1 MVKPTLRQWIPL
13 ESASLFKIITQC
25 TFNSTSLTSDNLN
38 KRPIHRLCSL
48 MTKEGAQSL
57 WIDEATP
64 ETDPEVKYEFTFLKK
79 HFKTNGIKAKLWAY
93 KLIFVKEN
101 ITKFNKINY
110 QKITFLSCSI
120 IVNYMADRESNA
132 YLLYSIAS
140 IPQKHNFIDG
150 IAMPLMNYYFHSA
163 KDYTLTFN
171 DSNGKNRSFKIRSAP
186 FFQKNGITSFCMQ
199 SALATILNNLSNNA
213 KLILPNH
220 INEIYG
226 APVGSELTFDKK
238 KVLKVIKNKRLHAGQ
253 ISFDQKNTEALFEF
267 LFRKF
272 GWPPSASIYPWMESG
287 FPGFIVFHTRSG
299 VLHVVPMIGHTLNTD
314 SWQPEADIRYSHV
327 VRFHFR
333 SVSAWVDNFII
344 HDDNFGM
351 YLCYPTAKL
360 SERKDVRYK
369 HKEKGRTLRKS
380 KRKYLID
387 HIIFITRENIK
398 LNPDTLEID
407 LISDIRSWFERNQNV
422 SEEESY
428 WLYKLIN
435 ERKAPLVSRTLSV
448 DKNDYMES
456 LKKKDSEKKK
466 IPRDLLKVI
475 EKQLPNRFWLTEITL
490 PDLYVANKS
499 ALISIVTTKNTDKQI
514 FVRFPKLC
522 YLLINRE
529 YFQIELP
536 TSSHYRLFERPND
549 IPTYDW

>member
-1 MVKPTLRQWIPL
+1 MR
-13 ESASLFKIITQC
+13 
-25 TFNSTSLTSDNLN
+25 
-38 KRPIHRLCSL
+38 
-48 MTKEGAQSL
+48 KEGAQSL

-64 ETDPEVKYEFTFLKK
+64 GADPEVKYEFTFLKK
-79 HFKTNGIKAKLWAY
+79 HFKTTGINAKLWAY
-93 KLIFVKEN
+93 KLIFVKE
-101 ITKFNKINY
+101 KIGKQDKVNY
-110 QKITFLSCSI
+110 QKVTFLSCSI
-120 IVNYMADRESNA
+120 IVNYLTDRESNA

-150 IAMPLMNYYFHSA
+150 KSIPLMNNYFHST
-163 KDYTLTFN
+163 KDYTLAFS
-171 DSNGKNRSFKIRSAP
+171 DKNGKNRKFKIRSAP
-186 FFQKNGITSFCMQ
+186 FFQKNNITSFCMQ
-199 SALATILNNLSNNA
+199 SAMATILNNLSKNN

-220 INEIYG
+220 INEICG
-226 APVGSELTFDKK
+226 APFGSDLLFDKD
-238 KVLKVIKNKRLHAGQ
+238 KVLKVIRKKRFHTGQ
-253 ISFDQKNTEALFEF
+253 IAFDQKTTENLFKF
-267 LFRKF
+267 LLRNF
-272 GWPPSASIYPWMESG
+272 GWPPSASVYPWMESG

-299 VLHVVPMIGHTLNTD
+299 FLHVVPIIGHTLNTD
-314 SWQPEADIRYSHV
+314 SWQPEADIRYSRV

-360 SERKDVRYK
+360 SERKDVRYN
-369 HKEKGRTLRKS
+369 HNEKEKFLRKS
-380 KRKYLID
+380 KRRYLID
-387 HIIFITRENIK
+387 HVIFITRENIK

-407 LISDIRSWFERNQNV
+407 LISDIRNWLERNKNV
-422 SEEESY
+422 AEGENY
-428 WLYKLIN
+428 WLYRLIN
-435 ERKAPLVSRTLSV
+435 EKKAPLVSRTLSI
-448 DKNDYMES
+448 DKNEYMKS
-456 LKKKDSEKKK
+456 LKNADSEKKK
-466 IPRDLLKVI
+466 IPRDLLRVI

-490 PDLYVANKS
+490 PDLYIANKS

-536 TSSHYRLFERPND
+536 TSSHYKLFERPND

>member
-1 MVKPTLRQWIPL
+1 M

-25 TFNSTSLTSDNLN
+25 TSNTTVTKQSDNLN

-48 MTKEGAQSL
+48 MRKEGAQSL

-79 HFKTNGIKAKLWAY
+79 YFTSKGIDASLWAY
-93 KLIFVKEN
+93 KLIFVKD
-101 ITKFNKINY
+101 KIANPKNVNY
-110 QKITFLSCSI
+110 KKITFLSCSI
-120 IVNYMADRESNA
+120 IVNYSTDKESNA

-140 IPQKHNFIDG
+140 IPQKHNFTDEIS
-150 IAMPLMNYYFHSA
+150 MPLMNYYFHSA

-186 FFQKNGITSFCMQ
+186 FFQKNNITSFCMQ
-199 SALATILNNLSNNA
+199 STLATILNNLSNNA

-226 APVGSELTFDKK
+226 TPFGSDLLFDKD
-238 KVLKVIKNKRLHAGQ
+238 KVLKVIRKKRFHAGQ
-253 ISFDQKNTEALFEF
+253 IAFDQRNTETLFKF
-267 LFRKF
+267 LSRKF
-272 GWPPSASIYPWMESG
+272 GWPPSSSVYPWMESG

-314 SWQPEADIRYSHV
+314 SWQPEADIRYGRV

-360 SERKDVRYK
+360 SEKKDVRYK
-369 HKEKGRTLRKS
+369 QAGKKKALKKS
-380 KRKYLID
+380 KRRYLID
-387 HIIFITRENIK
+387 HVIFITRENIK

-407 LISDIRSWFERNQNV
+407 LIGDIRNWFERNKYV
-422 SEEESY
+422 SEKENY
-428 WLYKLIN
+428 WLYRLIN
-435 ERKAPLVSRTLSV
+435 EKKAPLVSRTLSV
-448 DKNDYMES
+448 DKNDYIRN
-456 LKKKDSEKKK
+456 LKKEDSEKKK
-466 IPRDLLKVI
+466 IPNNLLRVI

-490 PDLYVANKS
+490 PDLYIANKS
-499 ALISIVTTKNTDKQI
+499 ALISIATTKNSDKQL

-522 YLLINRE
+522 YLLIKKDYYR
-529 YFQIELP
+529 IALP
-536 TSSHYRLFERPND
+536 TGSHYKLFERPND